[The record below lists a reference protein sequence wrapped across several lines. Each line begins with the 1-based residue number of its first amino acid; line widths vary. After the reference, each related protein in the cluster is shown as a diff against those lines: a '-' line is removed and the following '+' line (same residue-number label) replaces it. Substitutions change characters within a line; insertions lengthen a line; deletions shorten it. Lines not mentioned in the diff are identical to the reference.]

1 MALTQ
6 GTADTALPNGSY
18 NQSTSLQYCSIR
30 RQLDNVKLLNVTE
43 WMATFTPRYAA
54 LTKWSLLS
62 DFQELPASVLS
73 AQ

>member
-1 MALTQ
+1 MTLTE

-43 WMATFTPRYAA
+43 WMATFSLRHMA
-54 LTKWSLLS
+54 LTKWSVLP
-62 DFQELPASVLS
+62 DFQQHPASVLS